1 MVLPP
6 RELLYNNV
14 MSRQGCMRYVGY
26 GNNKLNF
33 LAAPAA
39 GEIQAQPNLAR

>member
-6 RELLYNNV
+6 RESLYNNV

-26 GNNKLNF
+26 GKANNFPTSILTY
-33 LAAPAA
+33 
-39 GEIQAQPNLAR
+39 